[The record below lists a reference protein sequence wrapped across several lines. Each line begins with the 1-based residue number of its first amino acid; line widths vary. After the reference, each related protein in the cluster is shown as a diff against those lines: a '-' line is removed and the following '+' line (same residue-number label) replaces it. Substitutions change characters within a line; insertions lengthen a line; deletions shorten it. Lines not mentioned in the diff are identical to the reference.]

1 MDDILVDVCHVT
13 YTHWNQAAATLHDV
27 SLQIRRGTLNILVG
41 PGGSGKS
48 TLCDLFNGVI
58 PHLHGG
64 KLEGEVWVDGL
75 KTADAQVKDLSR
87 RVGRVFQDPEIMFA
101 MLYVEDEIAFGPEN
115 LRFEVAEIQRIVEE
129 LLVQTDLGGHRHNLV
144 WNLSGGQIQKLGLA
158 TVLAMRPA
166 MIVLDEPTSNLDPG
180 ASRSVHELVRT
191 LRDAGI
197 TVLLVTRELDELLA
211 EADQLLVLA
220 DGALVAAGRP
230 RQVLAE
236 HGREMVESL
245 GIWLP
250 ETSEIGVA
258 LQTAG
263 LAHDRPIPITVAET
277 LALLADEGLLTPD
290 NEGVVGPSAD
300 ENRNRGFSRSGAP
313 REKPAQASRPESRR
327 GILGSAPAS
336 TPPGADD
343 VLIAARDLRFAYP
356 DGTQALR
363 GVSFEIRRGE
373 WAMIV
378 GRNGAGKS
386 TLARLLVGLN
396 KPQGPG
402 LTLFGRDARSWQVHK
417 LANHI
422 ALVFQNPEHQFLTD
436 SVADEIGYSL
446 LARGVADP
454 AEVAMRTDILLA
466 QLGLSG
472 LRAVH
477 PFALSAGL
485 KRRLGVATMLVGEP
499 ELLVVDEPTY
509 GQDRAMTHTLMARM
523 QQIREQ
529 GVAVVMITHDMRL
542 VQEYAERV
550 LVMSDGLV
558 QYDGPAAGLF
568 AQEDLL
574 ARANLRRTMLH
585 DLLSGLEAA
594 GAAPAVP
601 IRSTADLIHLLV
613 PHSAATEAQHG
624 RD

>member
-1 MDDILVDVCHVT
+1 MDDILVDVRHVT
-13 YTHWNQAAATLHDV
+13 YTHWNQAAATLHDI

-75 KTADAQVKDLSR
+75 KTADVQVKDLSQ

-115 LRFEVAEIQRIVEE
+115 LRFEVTEIRRIVEG
-129 LLVQTDLGGHRHNLV
+129 LLAQTDLTGHRHNLV

-158 TVLAMRPA
+158 AVLAMRPA

-180 ASRSVHELVRT
+180 ATRSVHELVRS

-220 DGALVAAGRP
+220 DGALVAAGPP

-236 HGREMVESL
+236 HGSEMVESL
-245 GIWLP
+245 GVWLP

-258 LQTAG
+258 LRAVG
-263 LAHDRPIPITVAET
+263 LARNRPIPITVAET
-277 LALLADEGLLTPD
+277 LALLADEGLLAPD
-290 NEGVVGPSAD
+290 HSGVMRPPAD
-300 ENRNRGFSRSGAP
+300 DHRRRGFSRSDAP
-313 REKPAQASRPESRR
+313 REKPAEASS
-327 GILGSAPAS
+327 
-336 TPPGADD
+336 D
-343 VLIAARDLRFAYP
+343 VLISAHDLRFTYP
-356 DGTQALR
+356 NGTEALR

-373 WAMIV
+373 WVMIV

-386 TLARLLVGLN
+386 TLARLLVGLS
-396 KPQGPG
+396 KPQGPA
-402 LTLFGRDARSWQVHK
+402 LTLFGRDARAWQVHE

-446 LARGVADP
+446 LARGISDP
-454 AEVAMRTDILLA
+454 AEVARRTDELLA
-466 QLGLSG
+466 QLGLSDA
-472 LRAVH
+472 RSVH

-499 ELLVVDEPTY
+499 ALLVVDEPTY

-523 QQIREQ
+523 QQICDRD
-529 GVAVVMITHDMRL
+529 VAVVMITHDMRL

-568 AQEDLL
+568 AQEALL

-585 DLLSGLEAA
+585 DLLAGLEAA
-594 GAAPAVP
+594 GAAPAAP
-601 IRSTADLIHLLV
+601 IRCTNDLIDLLV
-613 PHSAATEAQHG
+613 PQRAAAEAQHG